1 MIDVGLQITHLGS
14 GSRGNSTL
22 LESDN
27 CKVLIDCGFSLKQ
40 TEKRLSRIEIEPSSI
55 DAIFIT
61 HHHGDHSR
69 SALKAS
75 QKWDAR
81 LYCNIETAIKM
92 GWNPILDCRT
102 FGNLERINVNDEIS
116 VLPIPIP
123 HDDAENI
130 ALIVSNGDGNRAGF
144 VTDLGEATVELKRHL
159 KGCAHI
165 SIEANYDHSKLMQGP
180 YPDSLKRRITSRG
193 GHLSNS
199 QTAEILNEVMTPELK
214 TIVLCHLSDKNNA
227 PHLAESEVLMM
238 IGEEY
243 KGMIFISEQSGPEFK
258 IIIGENNLETKIK
271 TEISDP

>member
-1 MIDVGLQITHLGS
+1 VIDVGLQITHLGS

-40 TEKRLSRIEIEPSSI
+40 TEKRLSRIEIESSSI

-92 GWNPILDCRT
+92 GWNPISDCRT
-102 FGNLERINVNDEIS
+102 FSNLERINVNDEIS

-271 TEISDP
+271 AEISDP

>member
-1 MIDVGLQITHLGS
+1 VIDVGLKITHLGS

-92 GWNPILDCRT
+92 GWNPISDCRT
-102 FGNLERINVNDEIS
+102 FSNLERINVNDEIS

-130 ALIVSNGDGNRAGF
+130 ALIVSNGDGNRAAF

-271 TEISDP
+271 AEISDP